1 MSEDSK
7 VQWDAFY
14 NDPKDDIVF
23 VSNDKIHFRA
33 SSWLMK
39 RHSQFIKDMLDF
51 PGKGN
56 ISDAHIDLEAPAH
69 IVRHFIALCYTTGPF
84 HMELKETKVSQIIVI
99 CEKLQ
104 CSQLI
109 QRVLGDLVRFVD
121 YDPVESFIFAAEYR
135 HVELA
140 KAAIALFPEDP
151 KVPFSPVLDISVG
164 TAITVLNYAP
174 GRRFQARS
182 IRNIAFFQDISEQS
196 RYNRTTKP
204 LITSICT
211 PTLP

>member
-151 KVPFSPVLDISVG
+151 KVPFSPVLGMRGKSDG
-164 TAITVLNYAP
+164 LA
-174 GRRFQARS
+174 
-182 IRNIAFFQDISEQS
+182 S
-196 RYNRTTKP
+196 RYLIEIMRLRYQCRYGYNSPELRTWKEVSSSFNP
-204 LITSICT
+204 
-211 PTLP
+211 